1 MLGAFFEFVVVVA
14 RSLKLF
20 DECSMDVAEFAFN
33 VILAVVAVFAVLLR
47 YFNIFLPPSAGA
59 SLIGYLIS
67 EC

>member
-1 MLGAFFEFVVVVA
+1 MLDAFFEFIVVVA

-20 DECSMDVAEFAFN
+20 DECSMNVAVFAFN
-33 VILAVVAVFAVLLR
+33 DILAVVAVFAVFLR
-47 YFNIFLPPSAGA
+47 YFNIFLPPGAGG